1 LQPNYLPME
10 NTVLHKANERG
21 HANHGWLNAYH
32 SFSFANFYNP
42 EKVHFG
48 ALRVLN
54 DDTVAAGMGFGTHPH
69 NDMEIITIPLEGELE
84 HKDSM
89 GNTAVIKSGE
99 VQVMSAGSGIT
110 HSEYNKNKEKE
121 LKLLQI
127 WIIPNKRGVT
137 PRYDEM
143 QLEEADSKNKFQQI
157 VSPSSDDEGVWIHQ
171 DAWLHLGNFNAG
183 KTVSYDIKQ
192 DGNGLY
198 VFVIEGEVVVNGQV
212 LHKRDAL
219 GIWET
224 DTVNFTINKEAKIL
238 LLDVPMQF

>member
-1 LQPNYLPME
+1 ME

-84 HKDSM
+84 HRDSM

-110 HSEYNKNKEKE
+110 HSEYNKNKDKE

-127 WIIPNKRGVT
+127 WIIPNKSSVV

-157 VSPSSDDEGVWIHQ
+157 VSPSSDDEGVWIQQ
-171 DAWLHLGNFNAG
+171 DAWLHLGNFDTG

-198 VFVIEGEVVVNGQV
+198 VFVIEGEVVVNEQV

-224 DTVNFTINKEAKIL
+224 DTVSFTINKASRIL

>member
-1 LQPNYLPME
+1 MSKA
-10 NTVLHKANERG
+10 VLHKAEDRG

-32 SFSFANFYNP
+32 SFSFASFYDAN
-42 EKVHFG
+42 KVHFG

-69 NDMEIITIPLEGELE
+69 NDMEIITIPLEGDLE
-84 HKDSM
+84 HRDSM
-89 GNTAVIKSGE
+89 GNTAVIKNGE

-110 HSEYNKNKEKE
+110 HSEYNKNNDKE

-137 PRYDEM
+137 PRYDEIV
-143 QLEEADSKNKFQQI
+143 LAPEASKNRFQQI

-171 DAWLHLGNFNAG
+171 NAWLHLGNFDKGNTAI
-183 KTVSYDIKQ
+183 YEIKQ
-192 DGNGLY
+192 EGNGLY
-198 VFVIEGEVVVNGQV
+198 VFVIEGSATINGQL

-219 GIWET
+219 GLWEL
-224 DTVNFTINKEAKIL
+224 DMVDFKAEENARIL

>member
-1 LQPNYLPME
+1 ME

-84 HKDSM
+84 HRDSM
-89 GNTAVIKSGE
+89 GNTAVIQSGE

-110 HSEYNKNKEKE
+110 HSEYNKNKDKE

-157 VSPSSDDEGVWIHQ
+157 VSPSSDDEGVWIQQ
-171 DAWLHLGNFNAG
+171 DAWLHLGNFDTG

-198 VFVIEGEVVVNGQV
+198 VFVIEGEVAVNEQL

-219 GIWET
+219 GIWDT
-224 DTVNFTINKEAKIL
+224 DTVSFTINKAARIL

>member
-1 LQPNYLPME
+1 MA

-42 EKVHFG
+42 DKVHFG

-54 DDTVAAGMGFGTHPH
+54 DDTIAAGMGFGTHPH
-69 NDMEIITIPLEGELE
+69 NDMEIITIPLEGDLE
-84 HKDSM
+84 HRDSM
-89 GNTAVIKSGE
+89 GNTAVIQSGE
-99 VQVMSAGSGIT
+99 VQVMSAGSGVT
-110 HSEYNKNKEKE
+110 HSEYNKNKDKE

-127 WIIPNKRGVT
+127 WIIPNKRSVV

-143 QLEEADSKNKFQQI
+143 QLKETDSKNKFQQI
-157 VSPSSDDEGVWIHQ
+157 VSPSSDDEGVWIQQ
-171 DAWLHLGNFNAG
+171 DAWLHLGNFDAG
-183 KTVSYDIKQ
+183 KIVSYDIKQ

-198 VFVIEGEVVVNGQV
+198 IFVIEGEVVVNEQL

-219 GIWET
+219 GIWDT
-224 DTVNFTINKEAKIL
+224 DTVSFTINKAARIL